1 MNSLRPLWVFTVLVI
16 GVVAGYGLQ
25 IVATTQGYPVPV
37 LHWTSLVTMGA
48 AALFTLIMGIRIKA
62 FTSGRTRKRVNPIA
76 AARALVL
83 AQASVYAGTTI
94 AGWHGGILLGLLAS
108 APMSSSV
115 VKSSLVMIGGALVMV
130 IVGWVVEQFCKL
142 PPEDPSDPEAKT
154 KGKDDQ
160 GYAAGTN

>member
-16 GVVAGYGLQ
+16 GVVAGYALQ
-25 IVATTQGYPVPV
+25 IIATTRGYPVPV

-48 AALFTLIMGIRIKA
+48 ACLLTLVMGIRIKL

-76 AARALVL
+76 AARTLVL
-83 AQASVYAGTTI
+83 AQASVYAGSTI
-94 AGWHGGILLGLLAS
+94 AGWHAGILLGLLTAGGMGS
-108 APMSSSV
+108 AA

-142 PPEDPSDPEAKT
+142 PPEDPSDPAAKT
-154 KGKDDQ
+154 KGKDEE

>member
-16 GVVAGYGLQ
+16 GVVAGYALQ
-25 IVATTQGYPVPV
+25 IIATTRGYPVPV

-48 AALFTLIMGIRIKA
+48 VCALTLGMGICIKR
-62 FTSGRTRKRVNPIA
+62 FTSGKTKKRVNSIA
-76 AARALVL
+76 AARTLVL
-83 AQASVYAGTTI
+83 AQASVYAGATI
-94 AGWHGGILLGLLAS
+94 AGWHAGILLGLLAGAGLGS
-108 APMSSSV
+108 DA

-142 PPEDPSDPEAKT
+142 PPVDPADPEVKT
-154 KGKDDQ
+154 EGKDEE